1 MKRQLRLKW
10 LLNGSAIFLAALL
23 FVAPMAGTASAQ
35 NDGTVL
41 AQNDGAA
48 ENRNREEAKNTTQDN
63 TAAGARNREE
73 AQNSAQDPQGEV
85 LRQRIRDRIEN
96 EAGLQTQE
104 RDQLRKHLG
113 ECEKLGLDDAVL
125 GAIFDESEPLQKQIR
140 TQERVLAMA
149 REGLPV
155 DPVAQKLQEGRRKGV
170 NEAALEKACVRMEEN
185 IRAANRYMEKVRE
198 AGVTP
203 GDRDAERRRT
213 AEMARHMWNGLTE
226 GDMNQLQECA
236 RFRLRDGSCTTD
248 DVAVAGETA
257 VKLGSLGIERERA
270 ARVAGEALQYGYTAK
285 EMRQFSWMVM
295 TARMHGGPQGEVLD
309 TIERGIRNQHQLA
322 EMVREM
328 YQRGWM
334 GPGDEHGGQG
344 GHHPAD
350 DSGGHHHGGDDPGG
364 HGDPDGHKGPGGQ
377 RDQNGKGDTGS
388 GGKGN
393 G

>member
-1 MKRQLRLKW
+1 MKRQPRLKRI
-10 LLNGSAIFLAALL
+10 LNGSAIFLAVLL
-23 FVAPMAGTASAQ
+23 FVAPVAGTASAQ
-35 NDGTVL
+35 SAGAAPAQDDGTVL

-48 ENRNREEAKNTTQDN
+48 QI
-63 TAAGARNREE
+63 RNREE
-73 AQNSAQDPQGEV
+73 AQNTAQDPQGDV
-85 LRQRIRDRIEN
+85 LRQRIRNRIES
-96 EAGLQTQE
+96 EEGLQTQE
-104 RDQLRKHLG
+104 REQLRKHLG
-113 ECEKLGLDDAVL
+113 ECDKLGLDDAVL

-140 TQERVLAMA
+140 TQERVLALA

-155 DPVAQKLQEGRRKGV
+155 EPVTQKLQEGRRKGV

-185 IRAANRYMEKVRE
+185 IRAAHRYMEKVCE
-198 AGVTP
+198 VGVTP

-213 AEMARHMWNGLTE
+213 AEMAKHMWNGLNE

-236 RFRLRDGSCTTD
+236 RLRLRDGSCTTD
-248 DVAVAGETA
+248 DVSAAGETT
-257 VKLGSLGIERERA
+257 VKLCAMGIERERA

-295 TARMHGGPQGEVLD
+295 TARMHGGPQDEVLD
-309 TIERGIRNQHQLA
+309 TIERGIRNHDQLA

-328 YQRGWM
+328 YQCGWM

-350 DSGGHHHGGDDPGG
+350 DAGGHHHGGDDPDG
-364 HGDPDGHKGPGGQ
+364 HHDPDGHGGMGGQ
-377 RDQNGKGDTGS
+377 HDQNGKGGTGGS
-388 GGKGN
+388 GGQGN